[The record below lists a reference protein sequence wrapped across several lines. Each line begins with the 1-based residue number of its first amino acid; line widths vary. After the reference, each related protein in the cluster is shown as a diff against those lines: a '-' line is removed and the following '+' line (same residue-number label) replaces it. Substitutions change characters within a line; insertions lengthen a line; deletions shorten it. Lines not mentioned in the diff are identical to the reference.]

1 MKFETTWTHTQNKPN
16 TFMFYYSKTTRGFYC
31 VEIHGNKIPQ
41 DAVAITR
48 DEHRALFKAQS
59 EGKTIQP
66 DEKGYPVAVDPPPL
80 TPEQRAEMAL
90 YQRDALMNEASLKV
104 APLQDAVDLD
114 MATPDEERDLKAWK
128 LYRVAL
134 NRIEQQPGFPTQID
148 WPKAPDEIDD

>member
-1 MKFETTWTHTQNKPN
+1 
-16 TFMFYYSKTTRGFYC
+16 MFYYSKSTGGFYC
-31 VEIHGNKIPQ
+31 VEIHGNKIPP

-48 DEHRALFKAQS
+48 DEHTALFNAQS
-59 EGKTIQP
+59 KGKTIQP
-66 DEKGYPVAVDPPPL
+66 DEKGYPVAVDPPPP

-90 YQRDALMNEASLKV
+90 HQRDALMNEATLKI
-104 APLQDAVDLD
+104 APLQDAVELD
-114 MATPDEERDLKAWK
+114 IATATEKKNLNTWK